1 MRADGAALRPR
12 GTATPR
18 SGPPDGDPAVM
29 GRVRDAAGAA
39 GGVLHGPYRTDGA
52 RRGRG
57 GGGAPQGRD
66 AEQAVTRGQ

>member
-57 GGGAPQGRD
+57 GGGAGAGERRRD
-66 AEQAVTRGQ
+66 ATPSKR